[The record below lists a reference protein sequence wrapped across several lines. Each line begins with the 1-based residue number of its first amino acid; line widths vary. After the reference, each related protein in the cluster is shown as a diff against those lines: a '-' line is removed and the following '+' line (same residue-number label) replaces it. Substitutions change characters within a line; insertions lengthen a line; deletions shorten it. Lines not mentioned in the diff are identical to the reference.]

1 MQTPTT
7 ATRTTLDALMEEYVA
22 CHPRSRALFERACQ
36 ALPGGDTRTTVY
48 FRPFPPYI
56 ERGDGCRMY
65 DVDGHVLLD
74 LLANY
79 TSMIWGY
86 AHPEIVEAI
95 RRQAALGSSFAAP
108 TEDQVRL
115 AELLRERLPSLAK
128 VRFTNSGTEAAM
140 NAMRAARAFTG
151 RSKIV
156 KIEGGYHG
164 SSDAAEIS
172 VRPDPASAGPAARP
186 HAVPARGV
194 PASVAREVIPAP
206 FNDAGAVE
214 AILRAH
220 PGEIAALIVEPVMG
234 AGGVIPPRDGFL
246 TALRRLTEAMDIVL
260 IFDEV
265 ISFRLDYHGAQAR
278 YGVRPDLT
286 VLGKIIGGGLPVGA
300 FGGREEIMAL
310 YDPRHPSGLAHGGT
324 FNANALTV
332 AAGVAGLALL
342 TAPEID
348 RLNAEGDELRARLQ
362 ALFDA
367 SPVPA
372 RVSGVGSLLQVHF
385 TGGDVA
391 DYRDGARGDV
401 ALSTAFHLALL
412 LEGAFVA
419 PRGMMAL
426 SLPMRN
432 AELDEAVGTAGR
444 ALARLV
450 DAGAPR

>member
-1 MQTPTT
+1 MQMQSGT
-7 ATRTTLDALMEEYVA
+7 AGAVLEALRREYA
-22 CHPRSRALFERACQ
+22 ARRPRSRELYERACR

-56 ERGDGCRMY
+56 DRGEGCRLY

-86 AHPEIVEAI
+86 AHPAIVEAVH
-95 RRQAALGSSFAAP
+95 RQAGRGSSFAAP

-164 SSDAAEIS
+164 SSDAAEVS
-172 VRPDPASAGPAARP
+172 VRPDPADAGPAARP
-186 HAVPARGV
+186 HSVPARGV

-206 FNDAGAVE
+206 FNDAVAVE
-214 AILRAH
+214 QILRAH
-220 PGEIAALIVEPVMG
+220 RGEVAALIVEPVLG
-234 AGGVIPPRDGFL
+234 AGGAIPPRDGFL
-246 TALRRLTEAMDIVL
+246 ESLRRLTEAMDVVL

-265 ISFRLDYHGAQAR
+265 ISFRLDYHGAQGR

-286 VLGKIIGGGLPVGA
+286 ALGKIIGGGLPVGA
-300 FGGREEIMAL
+300 FGGREDIMAL
-310 YDPRHPSGLAHGGT
+310 YDPRHPAGLAHGGT
-324 FNANALTV
+324 FNANALTA
-332 AAGVAGLALL
+332 AAGVAGLSLL
-342 TAPEID
+342 TAAEID
-348 RLNAEGDELRARLQ
+348 RINAEGDELRGRLQ
-362 ALFDA
+362 ALLDA
-367 SPVPA
+367 SPLRA
-372 RVSGVGSLLQVHF
+372 RVTGAGSLLQVHF
-385 TGGDVA
+385 TRGDVA
-391 DYRDGARGDV
+391 DYRDGAHADET
-401 ALSTAFHLALL
+401 LSAAFHLALL
-412 LEGAFVA
+412 LQGAFVA

-426 SLPMRN
+426 SLPIRA
-432 AELDEAVGTAGR
+432 AELNEAVSAAGR
-444 ALARLV
+444 ALARLTE
-450 DAGAPR
+450 AAALR